1 MDRREILQKLAAGE
15 LTTDEAVRLLE
26 GKTPEAQQQSES
38 TPESQT
44 ETASQTEPQIESE
57 PPVKDT
63 ANRNQSRWL
72 HVRVTDMDDQRD
84 HVRVN
89 IPLGV
94 VEAGLWVGSHFS
106 HKFRFGRWANLI
118 DAIREGATGTLVEV
132 EDAEKGERVH
142 IYVD

>member
-15 LTTDEAVRLLE
+15 ITADEAVKLLE
-26 GKTPEAQQQSES
+26 GETPEAQSMPES
-38 TPESQT
+38 TPEPRAEPVAQNEP
-44 ETASQTEPQIESE
+44 ET
-57 PPVKDT
+57 PVQET
-63 ANRNQSRWL
+63 LNRNQQRWL
-72 HVRVTDMDDQRD
+72 HVRVTDMGDQRD

-106 HKFRFGRWANLI
+106 HKFRYGRWAELI

-132 EDAEKGERVH
+132 EDADKGERVH

>member
-15 LTTDEAVRLLE
+15 ITADEAVNLLE
-26 GKTPEAQQQSES
+26 GKTPEAQQPQES
-38 TPESQT
+38 IP
-44 ETASQTEPQIESE
+44 EPQAESE
-57 PPVKDT
+57 AQNEPETPVQET
-63 ANRNQSRWL
+63 ANRNQQRWL
-72 HVRVTDMDDQRD
+72 HVRVTDMADQRD

-94 VEAGLWVGSHFS
+94 VEAGLWMGSHFS
-106 HKFRFGRWANLI
+106 HKFRYGRWAELI

-132 EDAEKGERVH
+132 EDADKGERVH

>member
-15 LTTDEAVRLLE
+15 LTADEAVRLLE
-26 GKTPEAQQQSES
+26 GQTPEAQQQPES
-38 TPESQT
+38 TPE
-44 ETASQTEPQIESE
+44 PQMESE
-57 PPVKDT
+57 ASVKDT
-63 ANRNQSRWL
+63 ANKNQSRWL

-94 VEAGLWVGSHFS
+94 VEAALWGGAHFS
-106 HKFRFGRWANLI
+106 RKFRCGRWADLI

-132 EDAEKGERVH
+132 EDAVKGERVH